1 MDAEHQNN
9 SGNKLSEES
18 SPYLLLHADNPVNWH
33 PWGPYAL
40 ELARKQDKP
49 ILLSIG
55 YSACHW
61 CHVMM
66 RESFCD
72 PDVAAT
78 MNRLFVNI
86 KVDKEERPDL
96 DKVYQTAYQLLMG
109 QPGGWPLTMFLSP
122 ITLIPYYGG
131 TYFPKEAD
139 EESLDFQGLLH
150 KLNEVYYHSKEKVR
164 QQEVHTM
171 AILQIMMQFRPASVA
186 PLADVLIHK
195 AEVAL
200 QREFD
205 PVHGGFG
212 KEAKFPNCPNLE
224 FILHSEDTMT
234 RHIALT
240 TLNHMAAGGIN
251 DQLAGGFFRYTVD
264 DKWQI
269 PHFEK
274 MLYDNAQL
282 VGIYAEA
289 FQLTHKPQYRETSI
303 DTGNWLLKNL
313 LDPKTGGFYTA
324 FDADTDEQEGLF
336 YLWNIDEIK
345 KLLTAEEFAN
355 IKKFYHLD
363 HKANFDHKWHLYV
376 NTDVPEPDRD
386 ILRSIKEKLLPYR
399 DMRTHPA
406 LDNLILTGWNG
417 LTIKGLSLAAHI
429 LKIPEFKEAAD
440 TTIKFIRDQ
449 MYVDGKLYATWQNGA
464 PKVTG
469 FLDDYAFVLDGI
481 LTFINYDPKHEYMQF
496 CLTLA
501 DDLLKNFYDPELG
514 GFYFSAY
521 EAEKLFYK
529 PKTYTDDSIPSGNG
543 IACLCLLKLG
553 KLCGKPEYIEA
564 AKKTIF
570 STLAFLNEAP
580 ELHLNMCRAY
590 VEIQED

>member
-1 MDAEHQNN
+1 MDAEHQSN
-9 SGNKLSEES
+9 SGNKLSGES
-18 SPYLLLHADNPVNWH
+18 SPYLKLHADNPVNWH
-33 PWGPYAL
+33 PWGPYAI

-131 TYFPKEAD
+131 TYFPKTAD
-139 EESLDFQGLLH
+139 ENSIDFVALMH
-150 KLNEVYYHSKEKVR
+150 KLNDIYYHSKEKVR

-186 PLADVLIHK
+186 PLADTLIHK

-205 PVHGGFG
+205 PAHGGFG
-212 KEAKFPNCPNLE
+212 KDAKFPNCPNLE

-313 LDPKTGGFYTA
+313 LDPSTGGFYTA

-336 YLWNIDEIK
+336 YLWKIDEIK
-345 KLLTAEEFAN
+345 KLLTSDEFAN

-376 NTDVPEPDRD
+376 NPDAPEPERE
-386 ILRSIKEKLLPYR
+386 ILKNIKEKLLPYR
-399 DMRTHPA
+399 EMRTHPA

-417 LTIKGLSLAAHI
+417 LTIKGLSVAAKI

-440 TTIKFIRDQ
+440 RTIKFIRDQ

-481 LTFINYDPKHEYMQF
+481 LSFINDDPDHEYMQF
-496 CLTLA
+496 CLKLT
-501 DDLLKNFYDPELG
+501 DDLIKDFYDPELG
-514 GFYFSAY
+514 GFYFTSY
-521 EAEKLFYK
+521 DAEKLFYK

-553 KLCGKPEYIEA
+553 KMFDKEEYTEA

-590 VEIQED
+590 VEVQEN